1 MKKML
6 VIVFATLLIFNH
18 SQSQVKYHNPILA
31 GFYPDPSICRVG
43 DDYYIV
49 TSTFAYFPGLPV
61 FHSTDLVNWK
71 QIGHAMDRNEQLDQS
86 NAGVSRGLFAP
97 TIRYHNGTFYIICT
111 LIDKKGNFI
120 ITAKDPAG
128 PWSNPIWLPEVQGI
142 DPSIFFDDDG
152 KVYITY
158 NNDAPDRKP
167 LYDGHRTIRNIE
179 YDLVQQKTV
188 GKEVILVNG
197 GVDISKNPIWI
208 EAPHIYK
215 IDGWYYLMCAEGG
228 TGYNHSEV
236 IFRSKNVNGPYEPG
250 PINPILT
257 QRDLDKSRKNPITTA
272 GHADLVQ
279 TKEGN
284 WYAVFLAC
292 RSYDDDYYNTGRET
306 FLTPVEWKDGWPL
319 INPGFKEIQYQYP
332 VPYAATKQVNN
343 AFSGNFQFRDDF
355 EGDKL
360 NERFVYLRN
369 PEKDIVK
376 LGKGILEIPLKPNTV
391 AESLTPA
398 MVAFRQSHLQ
408 GSGVARLS
416 FNAKSDNEKAGLII
430 FQSEH
435 SYYFLS
441 KSIKNKKP
449 VVELYKSAKNKNEK
463 DELLATAPLDNTKL
477 IDLKIEADN
486 DSYSFYFST
495 GNNKWNLLKDK
506 VDARFLSTKDAGG
519 FVGCMFGLYATSEGK
534 PSSNIA
540 SFDWFEYSGNDAV
553 FK

>member
-97 TIRYHNGTFYIICT
+97 TIRYRNGTFYIICT

-152 KVYITY
+152 KMYITY
-158 NNDAPDRKP
+158 NNDAPERKP

-197 GVDISKNPIWI
+197 GVDISKKPIWI

-463 DELLATAPLDNTKL
+463 NELLATAPLDNTKP

-540 SFDWFEYSGNDAV
+540 SFDWFEYSGNDGV